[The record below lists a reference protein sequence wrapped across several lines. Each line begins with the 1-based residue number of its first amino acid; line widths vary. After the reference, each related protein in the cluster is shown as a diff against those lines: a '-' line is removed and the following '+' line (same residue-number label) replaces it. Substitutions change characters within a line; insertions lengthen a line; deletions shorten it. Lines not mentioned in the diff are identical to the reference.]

1 MDSFPKHL
9 QRDAASG
16 ATGYVPFALPN
27 WIGDTRPYAV
37 DLNRISTVSWRA
49 LEQRNALSVDD
60 AGWRQRLQTGLCRY
74 FASRTIRLSADLR
87 EIFQQAVVRAE
98 AVGVPS
104 GNPPRVR
111 VRLHFENMTSINLE
125 AIQDMESGRDP
136 EGDGGPG
143 LHTRR

>member
-1 MDSFPKHL
+1 MDSFPEHL

-16 ATGYVPFALPN
+16 ATGYVPFALPD
-27 WIGDTRPYAV
+27 WIGDTRPCAV
-37 DLNRISTVSWRA
+37 DLNRISTVNWRA
-49 LEQRNALSVDD
+49 LEQSVDD

-74 FASRTIRLSADLR
+74 FASRTIRLGADLR

-111 VRLHFENMTSINLE
+111 VRLHFENMMSIDLE